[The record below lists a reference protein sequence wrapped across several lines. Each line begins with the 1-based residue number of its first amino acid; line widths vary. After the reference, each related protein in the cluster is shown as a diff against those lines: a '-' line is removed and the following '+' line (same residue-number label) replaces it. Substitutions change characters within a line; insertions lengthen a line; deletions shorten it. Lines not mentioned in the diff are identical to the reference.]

1 MNAAN
6 NNTKKKR
13 EKMKTTTN
21 AFVVFDR
28 ATNKKLATLPL
39 TAPIQATID
48 AYTRAGLAVGWKW
61 GKLTKSKS
69 TN

>member
-1 MNAAN
+1 ME
-6 NNTKKKR
+6 TKT
-13 EKMKTTTN
+13 KTKVN

-48 AYTRAGLAVGWKW
+48 AYTRAGLEVGWKW

>member
-13 EKMKTTTN
+13 EKMENKTKTKVN
-21 AFVVFDR
+21 AFVVFDK

-39 TAPIQATID
+39 TAPIQPTLD
-48 AYTRAGLAVGWKW
+48 AYTRAGLAVDWKW
-61 GKLTKSKS
+61 GKLTK
-69 TN
+69 